1 VEAALEKPDC
11 KKEGSKEHAQLNF
24 HAGKLMGIMEF
35 VESTLLNPNEDSA
48 KIFGDDGE
56 FVKVTKVIEGC
67 QAANVAF

>member
-1 VEAALEKPDC
+1 
-11 KKEGSKEHAQLNF
+11 
-24 HAGKLMGIMEF
+24 MEF
-35 VESTLLNPNEDSA
+35 VESALMNPNEDSA